1 MSIGWAEGDD
11 NFMSVDEIRRG
22 MKGKGKTVFQ
32 GTKIEEFDVEIL
44 GVMKN
49 WRAKGDLIL
58 ARLSG
63 GPLPLEKTGLI
74 AGMSGSPIY
83 IDGKLIGAVAY
94 GWSFAKEPIA
104 GITPI
109 TEMIDV
115 LERGLDGGYEA
126 SGIGLMGKPGEGD
139 SQLSISEDMVWRHT
153 GLRGIRLEPVGTP
166 LVLSGFDVRAIDAM
180 EDELSTFGFVT
191 LQGGGGSAEEY
202 GDIVFEPGAALG
214 IQFVRGDL
222 SATGIGTLTYRD
234 GDKVL
239 GFGHPAFLTGITDIP
254 MTGAYIHDVISS
266 QSHSFK
272 IGGAA
277 GLLGSVR
284 QDRSPGIGGIIGEIP
299 DMVPV
304 TVVIGS
310 DEYSFEVIR
319 RRDFGPFFVRY
330 SLFSSVMSAE
340 KLFGD
345 ATVKVK
351 SKVQLEGHPDLELE
365 NVYSG
370 SGSLFRYSRSGS
382 LLGTIYEI
390 SQPLFLLAKNDFER
404 VNLKGVEFE
413 IDVEEKIQSAKI
425 EKISADKEIF
435 KPGDE
440 VDVSVILKP
449 NLDKRFEVKGSL
461 KIPEWVLDGRLTL
474 LAGDAGSSQSAEIK
488 RAPDRY
494 VPRDLDDLL
503 RLISEKGRN
512 DEIVLV
518 LLSQD
523 RGVTIDG
530 RELPDLPGSFLSLF
544 ESRKESGETKAV
556 GGAILDK
563 QKVKTDFVVVGSRS
577 LSLTVDRNVR

>member
-1 MSIGWAEGDD
+1 MSIGWAGGDD

-32 GTKIEEFDVEIL
+32 GTKIEEFDMEIL

-63 GPLPLEKTGLI
+63 GPLPLEKTGVI

-83 IDGKLIGAVAY
+83 IDDKLIGAVAY

-115 LERGLDGGYEA
+115 LERGLDGGSEA

-166 LVLSGFDVRAIDAM
+166 LVLSGFDARAIEAM
-180 EDELSTFGFVT
+180 ESQLAEFSFMPI
-191 LQGGGGSAEEY
+191 QGGGGSAEEY

-222 SATGIGTLTYRD
+222 SATGVGTLTYRD

-266 QSHSFK
+266 QRHSFK

-277 GLLGSVR
+277 GLLGAIR

-310 DEYSFEVIR
+310 DNAEKYSFEVIR
-319 RRDFGPFFVRY
+319 HRDFGPFFVRY
-330 SLFSSVMSAE
+330 SLLSSVISAE

-351 SKVQLEGHPDLELE
+351 SKVRLEGHPDLELE

-370 SGSLFRYSRSGS
+370 SGSLFEAISD
-382 LLGTIYEI
+382 I
-390 SQPLFLLAKNDFER
+390 SQPLFSVVKNDFER

-413 IDVEEKIQSAKI
+413 VEVEEKIQSAKI

-449 NLDKRFEVKGSL
+449 NLGKRFEVKGSL
-461 KIPEWVLDGRLTL
+461 KIPERVLDGRLTL
-474 LAGDAGSSQSAEIK
+474 FAGDAGSSQSAEIK

-523 RGVTIDG
+523 RGVTVDG

-544 ESRKESGETKAV
+544 ESGKNSGETKTV
-556 GGAILDK
+556 KGTILDK
-563 QKVKTDFVVVGSRS
+563 QKIKTNFVVVGSQR
-577 LSLTVDRNVR
+577 LSLTVDRNAR